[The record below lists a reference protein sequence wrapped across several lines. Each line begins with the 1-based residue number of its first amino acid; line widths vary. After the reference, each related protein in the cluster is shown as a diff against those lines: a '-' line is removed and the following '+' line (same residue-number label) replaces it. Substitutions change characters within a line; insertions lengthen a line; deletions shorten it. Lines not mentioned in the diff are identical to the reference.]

1 MDDNT
6 SLTVPI
12 EPTSSSILQRDK
24 PENVTSSENVSTAA
38 VAFKVE
44 HELSPNFMEMLS
56 FRRMK
61 EGFIERIRVA
71 RMIFPYMISISLAY
85 LVTLSLYPGIESEI
99 ISCKLKTWM

>member
-6 SLTVPI
+6 SLTVQI
-12 EPTSSSILQRDK
+12 EPTSSSLLHRDK
-24 PENVTSSENVSTAA
+24 PENVTSSDNVSAA

-85 LVTLSLYPGIESEI
+85 LVTLSLYPGKESCQTI
-99 ISCKLKTWM
+99 F